1 MPYNVFVIFL
11 ASSQNIRPLK
21 VCLCKIRS
29 CLKIEIQ
36 LKVIA
41 RAEQILGRQDLSG
54 MHLKDKE
61 EEDTLFVFFQPH
73 HSKSFWIIKC
83 QKTQQLWNFHHKI
96 GMEIS
101 SNCFVK
107 TWHVR
112 CLAFVRIGENFAK
125 LKFWAWTIIGLSRW
139 LQITLNN
146 ENKEKEA
153 RTAWFT
159 FLSTIQRKVHQFD
172 LPK

>member
-73 HSKSFWIIKC
+73 HSKSF
-83 QKTQQLWNFHHKI
+83 LNHK
-96 GMEIS
+96 MSEDS
-101 SNCFVK
+101 
-107 TWHVR
+107 TT
-112 CLAFVRIGENFAK
+112 
-125 LKFWAWTIIGLSRW
+125 LKFSSQNWDGNFFKLFCQNMTREMFGVRSNRGEFCQTKVLGV
-139 LQITLNN
+139 NN
-146 ENKEKEA
+146 Y
-153 RTAWFT
+153 W
-159 FLSTIQRKVHQFD
+159 SV
-172 LPK
+172 